1 MKPCEMCDSLDGTR
15 RKDSIYVCD
24 DCNEKHPREED

>member
-1 MKPCEMCDSLDGTR
+1 MCDSLEGTR

-24 DCNEKHPREED
+24 DCDEKHPREED